1 MLKVLRPEFVDA
13 HGLKCGTTYQYRF
26 TPYGR
31 ISRGGASIYFPY
43 DEGNIENHTG
53 LHTAYRQRAEM
64 AVGRRN
70 GDDESPAHRGGGRQA
85 QGASL
90 AGTPLSKGRNLSRP
104 IQLKSTR
111 QADGTDTT

>member
-43 DEGNIENHTG
+43 DEGNIENDTG

-70 GDDESPAHRGGGRQA
+70 GDDEALLIGAAAGRRRGRISRA
-85 QGASL
+85 
-90 AGTPLSKGRNLSRP
+90 PLCLRAATFPGQFN
-104 IQLKSTR
+104 
-111 QADGTDTT
+111 